1 MAKQKKL
8 LPARKPR
15 DRPQN
20 GDSILLRSAESVGRV
35 IGSLQRQLDSAR
47 LRLAGMSDMAPTQN
61 PRPSG
66 NGRPASKPG
75 ATAGEKGSSRAP
87 TATPPRPAARKRVRK
102 PR

>member
-35 IGSLQRQLDSAR
+35 IGSLQRQLDSTR
-47 LRLAGMSDMAPTQN
+47 LRLAGMSDLAPARN
-61 PRPSG
+61 PRTSR
-66 NGRPASKPG
+66 NGRPTSKPK
-75 ATAGEKGSSRAP
+75 ATAAVKTSSRAP
-87 TATPPRPAARKRVRK
+87 KATTPRPTARKRVRK